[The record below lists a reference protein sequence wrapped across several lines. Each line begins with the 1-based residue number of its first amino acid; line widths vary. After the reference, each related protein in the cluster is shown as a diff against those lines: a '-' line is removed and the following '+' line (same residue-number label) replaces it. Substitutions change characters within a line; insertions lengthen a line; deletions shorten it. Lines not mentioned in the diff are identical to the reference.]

1 MDLNTKELFE
11 QRVGGIEPFSMLDF
25 GDYLCGILFYNYCNF
40 RCRYCYNKSIVDGS
54 QELKSGK
61 EIIDFLEKRKNRLDG
76 IVFSGGECTIWG
88 KKLIEDVKFT
98 KNLGY
103 KVKIDTNGSNPKVV
117 KILVEN
123 NLVDYIALDYK
134 YPIST
139 NDNKLFHTNTHL
151 KDNFKETLDYLISI
165 DFPFETRTTIHP
177 DITDENKA
185 NLILKE
191 LEEAKYKGVHHFQ
204 FFFDGPETLGN
215 VSQNPRKFDITKVG
229 Y

>member
-1 MDLNTKELFE
+1 M
-11 QRVGGIEPFSMLDF
+11 GFSSITGCSGF
-25 GDYLCGILFYNYCNF
+25 KCP
-40 RCRYCYNKSIVDGS
+40 YCYNAKLARGIAKT
-54 QELKSGK
+54 LKPDEVIK
-61 EIIDFLEKRKNRLDG
+61 FLENRRGKLDG

-103 KVKIDTNGSNPKVV
+103 KVKIDTNGSNPKVI
-117 KILVEN
+117 KNLIEN
-123 NLVDYIALDYK
+123 NLIDYIALDYK
-134 YPIST
+134 YPLYS
-139 NDNKLFHTNTHL
+139 NDNLLFHDNRHL

-165 DFPFETRTTIHP
+165 NFPFETRTTIHP

-215 VSQNPRKFDITKVG
+215 VSQNPRKFDITKLVSNIPID
-229 Y
+229 YRNVEANEKRS